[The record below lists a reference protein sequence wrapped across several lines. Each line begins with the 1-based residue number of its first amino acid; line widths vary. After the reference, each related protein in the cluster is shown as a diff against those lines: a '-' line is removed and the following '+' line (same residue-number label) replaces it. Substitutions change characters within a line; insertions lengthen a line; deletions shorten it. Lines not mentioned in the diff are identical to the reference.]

1 MTELNVLCNQLM
13 PWDSL
18 DELKKVI
25 RNNKNSLE
33 EVESYH
39 VGVVTTD
46 AYSPNIPGCQAL
58 SSLVVSTGGSSSS
71 NRRGGQAGKIRASH
85 SQFGD
90 DNTRLANTG
99 YLSQRS

>member
-1 MTELNVLCNQLM
+1 MAQN
-13 PWDSL
+13 P
-18 DELKKVI
+18 
-25 RNNKNSLE
+25 
-33 EVESYH
+33 
-39 VGVVTTD
+39 
-46 AYSPNIPGCQAL
+46 
-58 SSLVVSTGGSSSS
+58 GGSSSS